1 MKVNEDVIADDVTV
15 QRQLTVA
22 QQLVSVEDFVGR
34 KFAGVE
40 DNHLSTEFVV
50 AGDFQDSKLGDVV
63 ETLPTPD
70 ATMIHAGVTVYLQSS
85 YEKKL
90 EQNTNIFQ
98 NPPLHSMT
106 SEEFYDV

>member
-1 MKVNEDVIADDVTV
+1 MTSKAVMKVNEDVIADDVTV

-70 ATMIHAGVTVYLQSS
+70 ATMIHAGVTVYLKSS

-90 EQNTNIFQ
+90 EQNTNIHF
-98 NPPLHSMT
+98 LSFIRT
-106 SEEFYDV
+106 